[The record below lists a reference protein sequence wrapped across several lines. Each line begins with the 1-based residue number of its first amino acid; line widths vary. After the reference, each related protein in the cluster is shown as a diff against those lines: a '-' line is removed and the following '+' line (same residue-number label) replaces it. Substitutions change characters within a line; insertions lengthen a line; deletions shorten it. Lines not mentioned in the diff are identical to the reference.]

1 MTTNK
6 MENLLKITIRSFIG
20 KIACELVLKRTK
32 INNEKKKQQK
42 SKIKSRQIK
51 NNKQCDGIFKLYL

>member
-1 MTTNK
+1 MKN
-6 MENLLKITIRSFIG
+6 
-20 KIACELVLKRTK
+20 
-32 INNEKKKQQK
+32 KQQK